1 MWRVIRDELVALVL
15 VIPALVGM
23 VVLAWF
29 QYPEEGLS
37 YRVLFTLVAALVVA
51 AFIAV
56 SVAAA
61 IFGI

>member
-37 YRVLFTLVAALVVA
+37 YRVLFTLVAAFVVA